1 MKKTILLVVAILL
14 CSMKMMAEG
23 LTATLQQGETMT
35 AFYGV
40 NAFVDAY
47 NAAEDGAVITLSEG
61 QFNRVQYI
69 EKSITVVGNM
79 AFDRTGYE
87 KTFLSTTYIKAD
99 NVTFEG
105 INFTGDIYLT
115 NINNCHIKRCKVDNY
130 LYGYDNTTHTNT
142 VIDQC
147 VINVE
152 CSIKYSKNYCIKNST
167 INYFDSCNPSTNIAY
182 ISNCYICYFSQSRN
196 SSYYQ
201 PYAIYKNC
209 VLGMDN
215 AGYSSSY
222 ATYLYSPYEF
232 YNNYFYRTTTSSSY
246 TNYYLSH
253 QFSNGCLYNGNTSSG
268 DKSVYSRNT
277 YTGNY
282 IISSFNQIGDDGTP
296 VGITGGSGFSP
307 YPSIP
312 RVTSKQIDSRTDSQG
327 KLNVKITVSTEE
339 TLVKEKTET
348 SEEEGNGETAGETP
362 TE

>member
-1 MKKTILLVVAILL
+1 
-14 CSMKMMAEG
+14 
-23 LTATLQQGETMT
+23 MT

-61 QFNRVQYI
+61 QFNCVQYI

-79 AFDRTGYE
+79 AFDGTGYE

-105 INFTGDIYLT
+105 INFTGDVYLT
-115 NINNCHIKRCKVDNY
+115 DINDCHIKRCKVDGH
-130 LYGYDNTTHTNT
+130 LQGYDNTTHTNT
-142 VIDQC
+142 VVDQC
-147 VINVE
+147 VINIE
-152 CSIKYSKNYCIKNST
+152 YSMKNSKNYCIKNST
-167 INYFDSCNPSTNIAY
+167 IKCFANCNPSTNIAY
-182 ISNCYICYFSQSRN
+182 ISNCYICYFFQSRN

-209 VLGMDN
+209 VLGMDH
-215 AGYSSSY
+215 AGYSYSNY
-222 ATYLYSPYEF
+222 TAYLYSPSEF
-232 YNNYFYRTTTSSSY
+232 YNNYFYRTTTAASFASY
-246 TNYYLSH
+246 YVIH
-253 QFSNGCLYNGNTSSG
+253 QFSNGCLYKGNTSSE
-268 DKSVYSRNT
+268 DKSVYSKDS

-282 IISSFNQIGDDGTP
+282 IINSFNQKGEDGTP

-339 TLVKEKTET
+339 TLVKEKTDTPET
-348 SEEEGNGETAGETP
+348 GETTEET
-362 TE
+362 TTR